1 MVDKVVVIGGG
12 VAGLAVAR
20 NLQLVGREVSIIDP
34 LPSPGGA
41 SFGNGGFISPDS
53 FMPGA
58 QPGMLRKVPGW
69 LRDPLGPLV
78 IHPAYAPRALPWFA
92 QWLRSGQLARMS
104 VLARHLHALHA
115 PALTEWRRLLG
126 DELYGRYIREDG
138 EVILSDTQPSGPAA
152 EVERQLTES
161 YGLDIEALSQNEIQR
176 LYPGI
181 SSAVRFGILKKGNAH
196 TVSPA
201 EMNGALANRIMS
213 DGGTFHRESVLK
225 LIPENDEWLVLTST
239 GNHRTR
245 NVVVAG
251 GVWSMQILSPLGIRI
266 PLESQR
272 GYHVMIDTERVK
284 IGIPFIHRDRGIGL
298 TPMLDGLRVAGSVEF
313 GGVDGMPNEQRAL
326 QALYQARN
334 LFPALTESPHK
345 IWTGQRP
352 STPDSLPVIGAAG
365 GRPGLWLC
373 FGHGTYGMTAAP
385 PSGRLLA
392 ELITSERTSIDP
404 APYSPRR
411 FE

>member
-1 MVDKVVVIGGG
+1 MVDTVVIIGGG

-20 NLQLVGREVSIIDP
+20 SLQLVGRQVSIIDP

-69 LRDPLGPLV
+69 LRDPLGPLS
-78 IHPAYAPRALPWFA
+78 IHPTYAPRALPWFA
-92 QWLRSGQLARMS
+92 QWLRSGQLGRMT
-104 VLARHLHALHA
+104 VIANHLHALHA
-115 PALTEWRRLLG
+115 PALVEWRRLLG
-126 DELYGRYIREDG
+126 DELFGRYIREDG
-138 EVILSDTQPSGPAA
+138 EVILSDSEPTGPAV
-152 EVERQLTES
+152 EVERQLTAH
-161 YGLDIEALSQNEIQR
+161 YGLDIEVLSQREIRR

-181 SSAVRFGILKKGNAH
+181 SIAVRFGILKKGNAH

-201 EMNGALANRIMS
+201 GINGALANRILC

-225 LIPENDEWLVLTST
+225 LIPESDEWLVLTST

-245 NVVVAG
+245 DVVVAG
-251 GVWSMQILSPLGIRI
+251 GVWSTKILAPLGIKI

-272 GYHVMIDTERVK
+272 GYHVMVHTERVK
-284 IGIPFIHRDRGIGL
+284 ITIPLIHRDRGIGL
-298 TPMLDGLRVAGSVEF
+298 TPMLDGLRIAGSVEF
-313 GGVDGMPNEQRAL
+313 GGVDGTPNERRAL

-334 LFPALTESPHK
+334 LFPGLTDSPHK

-352 STPDSLPVIGAAG
+352 STPDSLPVLGAAG

-392 ELITSERTSIDP
+392 ELITSTPTSIDP
-404 APYSPRR
+404 EPYSPRR